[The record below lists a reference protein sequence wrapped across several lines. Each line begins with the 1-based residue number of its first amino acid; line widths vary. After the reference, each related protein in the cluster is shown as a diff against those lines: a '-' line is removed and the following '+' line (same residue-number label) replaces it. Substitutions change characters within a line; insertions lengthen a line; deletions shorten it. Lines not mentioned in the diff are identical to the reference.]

1 MVITVKIYQVF
12 SLFILIFLTGCSGP
26 SMPANIRQYSEKG
39 YIFYGCCDYGYFN
52 NSNYCMGGPDHL
64 GCYTPDCSLSLWR

>member
-1 MVITVKIYQVF
+1 MVKVYLVGG
-12 SLFILIFLTGCSGP
+12 LLIASFLSGCMGP
-26 SMPANIRQYSEKG
+26 PMPAYISQFDEKG

-52 NSNYCMGGPDHL
+52 NPNYNMGGPDHL